1 MEGTIM
7 GIMETIQVGLISGVI
22 AWLML
27 DIFDKIDR

>member
-27 DIFDKIDR
+27 DIFDKFDK

>member
-7 GIMETIQVGLISGVI
+7 GIMEIIQVGLILGVI

-27 DIFDKIDR
+27 DVFDKIGK